1 MSMLNRRLQVLID
14 EARWRRL
21 EAESERRRVPVSVL
35 VRDAI
40 DRAYGGVTL
49 DDRQAAWEFLKSQP
63 PGPVPAAV
71 EDVKALIRAQS
82 GFSAAS

>member
-21 EAESERRRVPVSVL
+21 EAEAERRSVPVSVL

-40 DRAYGGVTL
+40 DRVYGGVTL
-49 DDRQAAWEFLKSQP
+49 DDRRAAWEFLQRQP
-63 PGPVPAAV
+63 PAPVPATVEEMKAV
-71 EDVKALIRAQS
+71 VREQS

>member
-21 EAESERRRVPVSVL
+21 EAEAERRRVPVSVL

-40 DRAYGGVTL
+40 DRVYGGVTL
-49 DDRQAAWEFLKSQP
+49 DDRRAAWEFLQRQP
-63 PGPVPAAV
+63 PAPVPATV
-71 EDVKALIRAQS
+71 EEMKAIVREQS